1 MDSILSIDVLST
13 KSLTDKE
20 WLIYYRNVWM
30 RNVVART
37 IDVDCDA
44 VLKANNPDEM
54 VQNDNPNDFNK
65 QFLPVAERLER
76 RKIALADGIKLI
88 ASIDRL
94 LAIEN
99 IPGTFWTED
108 ALKVSDDMM
117 RATDP
122 NAAPVDTVVEEVA
135 AAAVATTE
143 VTPEAGGETS
153 GTEAPTPEATPAE
166 VTPSPEA
173 PSKEATTGTN

>member
-37 IDVDCDA
+37 IDVDCDT

-65 QFLPVAERLER
+65 QFMPVAERLER

-122 NAAPVDTVVEEVA
+122 NAVPATPVEEAA

-143 VTPEAGGETS
+143 ATPEAPVA
-153 GTEAPTPEATPAE
+153 EAPTPEVTPAE
-166 VTPSPEA
+166 VTPSPEV
-173 PSKEATTGTN
+173 PSTDATTTDSN